1 MASNIANLNQHFQV
15 VSQFVAARA
24 SHYRGLGEINQ
35 EIVNIAPLFNGR
47 QLPLQIFSQFPL
59 LSDGLKNF
67 FYTHPGFRQF
77 YNSKVL
83 GFPINSTVTATNCPP
98 TLILKAN
105 STVGQVEVRYELSSS
120 KRILLGRDL
129 QHQNDAKQLHI
140 PLPLYKKVSGRHA
153 EIQSVSSIGSAVQS
167 WQICDLNST
176 NGTYINGQ
184 KIKGCQILT
193 PSDKITLSYPTASEK
208 SPEFVLEGQL
218 NASTTNPSS
227 SNQVDA
233 DLIFLVIHPTQTLS
247 ASEKQLIEQVS
258 RASAFGFVIVA
269 DISGTKPQD
278 SPSIKANLDSIRSWI
293 QNQYPQLAASL
304 ELIELFLYPFYP
316 NIPSAPLTPAI
327 EQQFVQFAA
336 PFIDLAKNQGA
347 ELIANRINQQLQ
359 VQIQKI
365 DQILSS
371 QEEALKH
378 EIQRTEASLNGR
390 TLESWR
396 DHCNRIRKQTD
407 EARDD
412 FFREARTQFFRAR
425 DEFSTDFI
433 PNSLIQKVDAFI
445 SSLEP
450 GVTKLNDQVCIQF
463 QSSDGQDLHT
473 FMIIFCQ
480 TELTQ
485 WGNQQWKKIRCEI
498 DGDGLE
504 GLLRKTYTQ
513 LNCLPEFQLTNAFG
527 ISSTQ
532 IGFSNHFQ
540 TTFSEVKTD
549 ISYSESSG
557 NAFGGIAKI
566 AMLTATTAISA
577 VAHSPYAII
586 QGANTLSAWGG
597 LIGGSLSRPQQEKL
611 KLEQVVDSL
620 RRASSNHYRNIARY
634 LINRVAQEISSAIDA
649 EERRFRK
656 ARDTTDEQMRGY
668 FIELENILRGYRTR
682 QEILYK
688 DRLAFDQIKRLGG

>member
-1 MASNIANLNQHFQV
+1 MASNIANLNQSFQV
-15 VSQFVAARA
+15 VSQFVTARVT
-24 SHYRGLGEINQ
+24 HYRGLTEINQ
-35 EIVNIAPLFNGR
+35 AIVNIAPLFNAR
-47 QLPLQIFSQFPL
+47 QLSLQIFSQFPL
-59 LSDGLKNF
+59 LSNGLKNF
-67 FYTHPGFRQF
+67 FNAHPGFRQF
-77 YNSKVL
+77 YSSKVL
-83 GFPINSTVTATNCPP
+83 DFPINSTVTATNCPP

-105 STVGQVEVRYELSSS
+105 STVGQAEARYELSSS
-120 KRILLGRDL
+120 QSILLGRDL
-129 QHQNDAKQLHI
+129 QHQNDAKRLQI
-140 PLPLYKKVSGRHA
+140 PLPLYKKVSGCHA
-153 EIQSVSSIGSAVQS
+153 EIQTVSSMDSAAQS

-176 NGTYINGQ
+176 NGTYINRH
-184 KIKGCQILT
+184 KIKGRQVLT
-193 PSDKITLSYPTASEK
+193 SGDRITLSYPSASEK
-208 SPEFVLEGQL
+208 APEFIFEGQV
-218 NASTTNPSS
+218 ASSTPNHSS

-233 DLIFLVIHPTQTLS
+233 DLIFLVIHPTQTLN
-247 ASEKQLIEQVS
+247 ASEKQLIEQIS
-258 RASAFGFVIVA
+258 KASIFGFVIVA
-269 DISGTKPQD
+269 DISGTNPQD
-278 SPSIKANLDSIRSWI
+278 SPVIKANLASICSWI
-293 QNQYPQLAASL
+293 QMQYPQLAASL
-304 ELIELFLYPFYP
+304 EPIDLPLYPFYSSTP
-316 NIPSAPLTPAI
+316 AAPLAPAI
-327 EQQFVQFAA
+327 EQRFVQFAA
-336 PFIDLAKNQGA
+336 PFIELAKKQGA
-347 ELIANRINQQLQ
+347 ELLANRMSQQLQ

-365 DQILSS
+365 EQILTA

-390 TLESWR
+390 TVEFWR
-396 DHCNRIRKQTD
+396 DYCNRTRKQVD

-412 FFREARTQFFRAR
+412 FFREARTQFFRVR

-450 GVTKLNDQVCIQF
+450 GVTRLNGQVCIQF

-473 FMIIFCQ
+473 AMITFCQ

-485 WGNQQWKKIRCEI
+485 WGNQQWKKIRCDI

-504 GLLRKTYTQ
+504 GLLRKAYTQ
-513 LNCLPEFQLTNAFG
+513 LDCLPEFQLTNAFG

-532 IGFSNHFQ
+532 VSFANHFQ
-540 TTFSEVKTD
+540 TTFSEVKAD

-586 QGANTLSAWGG
+586 QGANTLSALGG
-597 LIGGSLSRPQQEKL
+597 FIGGSLSRPQQEKL

-634 LINRVAQEISSAIDA
+634 LINRVSQEIGSAIDA

-668 FIELENILRGYRTR
+668 FTEIENISRGYRIR
-682 QEILYK
+682 QEMLYK
-688 DRLAFDQIKRLGG
+688 DRVAFDQIKRLGG

>member
-1 MASNIANLNQHFQV
+1 MASNVANLNQCFQGAI
-15 VSQFVAARA
+15 QFVAARVDL
-24 SHYRGLGEINQ
+24 YQGLAKINQ
-35 EIVNIAPLFNGR
+35 EIVNLASLFNAR
-47 QLPLQIFSQFPL
+47 QPSLQIFSHFPL
-59 LSDGLKNF
+59 LSNGLNKF
-67 FYTHPGFRQF
+67 FNTHPGFRQF

-83 GFPINSTVTATNCPP
+83 DFPINSIVTPASQLP

-105 STVGQVEVRYELSSS
+105 SAVGQSEARYELSPSRS
-120 KRILLGRDL
+120 LLLGRDL
-129 QHQNDAKQLHI
+129 QHQKDSSVLHI
-140 PLPLYKKVSGRHA
+140 PLPLYKKVSGHHA
-153 EIQSVSSIGSAVQS
+153 EIQLVSNVGSATQS
-167 WQICDLNST
+167 WQLCDLNST

-184 KIKGCQILT
+184 KIKGCQVLT
-193 PSDKITLSYPTASEK
+193 FGDRITLSYPNASEK
-208 SPEFVLEGQL
+208 APEFVFEGQIISSDT
-218 NASTTNPSS
+218 NASSS
-227 SNQVDA
+227 DQVDA
-233 DLIFLVIHPTQTLS
+233 DLVFLVIHPTQGLS
-247 ASEKQLIEQVS
+247 VSEKQLIKQISKTSV
-258 RASAFGFVIVA
+258 FGFVIVA
-269 DISGTKPQD
+269 DISGTKSQD

-304 ELIELFLYPFYP
+304 ELIELSLYPFYP
-316 NIPSAPLTPAI
+316 DTPSAQLTPAI

-347 ELIANRINQQLQ
+347 ELIANRINQQLL

-378 EIQRTEASLNGR
+378 EMQRTEASLNGR

-396 DHCNRIRKQTD
+396 DHYNQIRKQID

-425 DEFSTDFI
+425 DEFSMDFI
-433 PNSLIQKVDAFI
+433 PSSLIQKIDAFI

-450 GVTKLNDQVCIQF
+450 GVTRLNGQVCIQF
-463 QSSDGQDLHT
+463 QSSNGQALHT
-473 FMIIFCQ
+473 AMITFCQ

-485 WGNQQWKKIRCEI
+485 WGNQQWKKIRCDI

-513 LNCLPEFQLTNAFG
+513 LNCIPEFQLTNAFG

-532 IGFSNHFQ
+532 IDFANHFQ
-540 TTFSEVKTD
+540 ATFSEVKAD
-549 ISYSESSG
+549 ISYSETSG

-566 AMLTATTAISA
+566 AMLTATTAITA
-577 VAHSPYAII
+577 VALSPYAII
-586 QGANTLSAWGG
+586 QGANTLSALGG
-597 LIGGSLSRPQQEKL
+597 FIGGSLSRSQQEKL

-634 LINRVAQEISSAIDA
+634 LINRVAQEIGSTIDA

-656 ARDTTDEQMRGY
+656 AQDTNDEQMRGY
-668 FIELENILRGYRTR
+668 FIELENISRGYRVR
-682 QEILYK
+682 QEMHYK
-688 DRLAFDQIKRLGG
+688 DRIAFDQIKLLGG